1 MLFVGCQKAAPVKV
15 DVTKVILD
23 KTEVGVMIDG
33 TTTLSASVEPINAW
47 IQDIVWA
54 SDNEAVA
61 TVDENGKV
69 KGIATGTA
77 VIKAIAKDNESAFA
91 TCTVTVTDKPIH
103 VTGLE
108 LNKTKSEL
116 YVGEED
122 LLVVTVLP
130 AIATDQSV
138 VWKSSDE
145 TVAVVDGGCVV
156 ALAEGSAKITVR
168 SIDGDKTASCNV
180 DVLKR
185 EVVLDAPA
193 EMTICVDTLFNV
205 GATVDPDSLEIV
217 YRSDRP
223 FIKVDEEGNVVAS
236 QPGEG
241 TITVTVESTDEFEG
255 DEKTV
260 KVVVEPV
267 FAIDEANCS
276 VKNGAINVGKNVSF
290 SSVVFKSWA
299 DWTISADDFITI
311 LNENAEPISGGKA
324 GTVSIWVGVDE
335 NEADAGRTGEIT
347 FTAANGEPL
356 GAVSVNQEMFLG
368 YYIYYNDAGR
378 GNLLSV
384 EKVGDDSP
392 YGNYV
397 ISGLGYN
404 DGSYWRADFDAVNNV
419 LVCQG
424 YEYGY
429 EVKYGVQ
436 FDALYDWY
444 YEPYGWA
451 YGYYCYP
458 DERRSAFNKALKFD
472 IDPATGALTSFAE
485 DCFFAVEV
493 YDVSTNDHAG
503 DYSIVLPGTEL
514 VPYYPE
520 PGSKAVSAAP
530 ASKASLKADPVMV
543 GRKGVPGPRMK

>member
-15 DVTKVILD
+15 DVTKVTLD

-91 TCTVTVTDKPIH
+91 TCTVTVTDKPIR

-108 LNKTKSEL
+108 LNKAKSEL
-116 YVGEED
+116 YVGEKD
-122 LLVVTVLP
+122 TLVVTVLP

-145 TVAVVDGGCVV
+145 TVAVVDSGRVV

-180 DVLKR
+180 DVYKK

-193 EMTICVDTLFNV
+193 KMTICVDTLFNV

-299 DWTISADDFITI
+299 DWTVSADDFITI
-311 LNENAEPISGGKA
+311 LNENYEPISGGEA
-324 GTVSIWVGVDE
+324 GTVSIWVGVEE
-335 NEADAGRTGEIT
+335 NESGAGRIGTVT
-347 FTAANGEPL
+347 LTAANGETL
-356 GAVSVNQEMFLG
+356 GVVTINQEMFLG
-368 YYIYYNDAGR
+368 YYVYFDADGYD
-378 GNLLSV
+378 NYLSV
-384 EKVGDDSP
+384 YKVGDDSP
-392 YGNYV
+392 YGDYV
-397 ISGLGYN
+397 ISGLGIG
-404 DGSYWRADFDAVNNV
+404 DGSYWRADYDAVNNV

-424 YEYGY
+424 YEYEF

-436 FDALYDWY
+436 FNDLYAQYNKSY
-444 YEPYGWA
+444 Y
-451 YGYYCYP
+451 YGYFCYP
-458 DERRSAFNKALKFD
+458 DENRAAYNKALKFD

-485 DCFFAVEV
+485 DCFFAVEM
-493 YDVSTNDHAG
+493 YSATSGTYAG
-503 DYSIVLPGTEL
+503 DYTTILPGTEL
-514 VPYYPE
+514 VPYVPE
-520 PGSKAVSAAP
+520 PGAKAVSAAP
-530 ASKASLKADPVMV
+530 AVKTSFKADPTKA
-543 GRKGVPGPRMK
+543 GKKAEKGPRLK